1 MTERKCQNCKKAL
14 GALDESYLYYSQVIC
29 KECMIKMESQFQAP
43 GSTDDNVETET
54 SIAEEQSEQDKDV
67 QLQIPEAEKVTAG
80 LKKESENI
88 KDLEQDR
95 NVKCQTP
102 AAEDKA
108 TADLNKDTEDLKDN
122 ASSGQVDNNLVQKA
136 ATESSERASEKF
148 ETNFEKEAV
157 SQPSSKQESPI
168 DISAYVERAVRKQM
182 GYIGRH
188 WRGELPLAVSFW
200 INVVLVDLFLKSV
213 ELLSIAFIHNP
224 SRGTH
229 ITIIHSPFVILI
241 LYPWQIMGL
250 WRSCNRHIEATGKRF
265 WARTAQ
271 VLVVLGFIV
280 TLSDLVLSW
289 PLYNL

>member
-14 GALDESYLYYSQVIC
+14 APLDESYLYYSQVIC

-43 GSTDDNVETET
+43 GSTNDNIETKT
-54 SIAEEQSEQDKDV
+54 PIAEERSEQDKDV
-67 QLQIPEAEKVTAG
+67 
-80 LKKESENI
+80 
-88 KDLEQDR
+88 
-95 NVKCQTP
+95 KCQSP

-148 ETNFEKEAV
+148 ETNLEKEAV

-229 ITIIHSPFVILI
+229 ITIIHSPFIILI

-271 VLVVLGFIV
+271 VLVVLGFIA
-280 TLSDLVLSW
+280 TLSDLVSSW
-289 PLYNL
+289 PLYNF